1 MSMMEVIEL
10 MRQRRSVRSYT
21 DEVVSDEVL
30 DTILETA
37 TYAPTG
43 GGKQSPVIV
52 AVKDPETRDL
62 ISRLN
67 AKVMGGDTDPFYGAP
82 VIVLVLADGNR
93 GSYVED
99 GSGVLNYAGGKG
111 MRCGQ
116 RVGCQGKRNIRFRG
130 RQGAFEKM
138 GTAGFAAGRR
148 RGRAGLSCR

>member
-1 MSMMEVIEL
+1 MSMMEIIEL
-10 MRQRRSVRSYT
+10 MKQRRSVRSYT
-21 DEVVSDEVL
+21 DEAVSDEVL

-52 AVKDPETRDL
+52 AVKDRETRDL

-82 VIVLVLADGNR
+82 VIVIVLADGTR

-99 GSGVLNYAGGKG
+99 GSGVLNYI

-116 RVGCQGKRNIRFRG
+116 CVGCQGKRNVRFRG

-138 GTAGFAAGRR
+138 GAAGLAAGRR